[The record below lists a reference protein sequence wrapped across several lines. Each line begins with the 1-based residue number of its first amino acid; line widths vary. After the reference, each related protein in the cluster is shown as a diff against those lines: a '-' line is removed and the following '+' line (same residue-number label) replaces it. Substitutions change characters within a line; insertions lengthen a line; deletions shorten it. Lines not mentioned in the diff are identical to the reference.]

1 MKRRNWYRLDNTA
14 KIMPSTTTYFNTNVF
29 RLYCTLSEDV
39 DKKVLQEAL
48 DKSLLEFPL
57 FLYTMK
63 DGLFWHY
70 LEESN
75 YKPKVREES
84 APICSAIDQDFLI
97 RVTYYKKRV
106 NLEVYH
112 VLADGNGAMEFLK
125 YLICTYLSKKY
136 KLEVD
141 IPLNDTSVF
150 EKEKDDFQTFD
161 KSSFKISASKVKRAY
176 RIKLQ
181 KKDNVHHDVIEMKFG
196 VKDTKEAAKK
206 HNTSLTVYLT
216 ALYIKSIID
225 NAKVKDLKR
234 PIGITL
240 PVDLRN
246 IFPSKTSRNFF
257 YTILV
262 SYQPNETNEL
272 SEIIDVITKQMQEQ
286 LDKNNLQKKMNTFML
301 IEKVLFIRMIPGFI
315 KDIGLKYI
323 AKMGKIGQT
332 SVFSNLGLVK
342 VPECYMEYIDEIGT
356 ISSTD
361 DIQLVASSFKEQ
373 ITLCFSSHFAN
384 KEIERS
390 YLKYLKNDIKGD
402 IKIVSNVGSDSYE

>member
-29 RLYCTLSEDV
+29 RLYCILSEEV

-84 APICSAIDQDFLI
+84 SPICSPIDQDFLI
-97 RVTYYKKRV
+97 RVTYYKNRV

-125 YLICTYLSKKY
+125 YLICTYLNKKY
-136 KLEVD
+136 KLDID

-161 KSSFKISASKVKRAY
+161 KSSFKISASKSKRAY
-176 RIKLQ
+176 RVKLQ
-181 KKDNVHHDVIEMKFG
+181 KKDNVHHDVIEMKFA
-196 VKDTKEAAKK
+196 VKDTKAVAKK
-206 HNTSLTVYLT
+206 HNTSLTAYLT
-216 ALYIKSIID
+216 ALFIKSIID
-225 NAKVKDLKR
+225 NAKIKDLKR

-272 SEIIDVITKQMQEQ
+272 SEIIEVITKQMQEQ
-286 LDKNNLQKKMNTFML
+286 LDKDNLQKKMNTFML

-315 KDIGLKYI
+315 KDFGLKFI
-323 AKMGKIGQT
+323 AKMGKLGQT
-332 SVFSNLGLVK
+332 SVFSNLGIVK
-342 VPECYMEYIDEIGT
+342 VPECYEKYIDSIGT

-361 DIQLVASSFKEQ
+361 DIQLVACSFKGE

-390 YLKYLKNDIKGD
+390 YLKYLKNDID
-402 IKIVSNVGSDSYE
+402 SEIEIVSNVGSDVYE

>member
-29 RLYCTLSEDV
+29 RLYCTLSEEV

-84 APICSAIDQDFLI
+84 TPVCSSIDQDFLI

-125 YLICTYLSKKY
+125 YLICTYLNKKY
-136 KLEVD
+136 KLDVD
-141 IPLNDTSVF
+141 IPLNDSSVF

-176 RIKLQ
+176 RVKLQ
-181 KKDNVHHDVIEMKFG
+181 KKDNVHHDVIELHLG
-196 VKDTKEAAKK
+196 VKDTKVAAKK
-206 HNTSLTVYLT
+206 YNASLTVYLT
-216 ALYIKSIID
+216 ALLIKSIID

-234 PIGITL
+234 PIGVTL

-272 SEIIDVITKQMQEQ
+272 SEIIEVITKQMQEQ
-286 LDKNNLQKKMNTFML
+286 LEKDNLQKKMNTFML

-332 SVFSNLGLVK
+332 TVFSNLGLVK
-342 VPECYMEYIDEIGT
+342 VPECYMEYIDGIGT

-361 DIQLVASSFKEQ
+361 DIQLVACSFKNE
-373 ITLCFSSHFAN
+373 ITLSFSSHFVN
-384 KEIERS
+384 KDIERS
-390 YLKYLKNDIKGD
+390 YLKYLKNDID
-402 IKIVSNVGSDSYE
+402 SEIEVVSNVGSDSYE

>member
-1 MKRRNWYRLDNTA
+1 MKRSNWYRLDNTA

-29 RLYCTLSEDV
+29 RLYCTLNEDV
-39 DKKVLQEAL
+39 DKKILQEAL
-48 DKSLLEFPL
+48 DKALIEFPL

-75 YKPKVREES
+75 YKPKVCEERE
-84 APICSAIDQDFLI
+84 PVCSRIDQEFLI

-125 YLICTYLSKKY
+125 YLICTYLNKKY
-136 KLEVD
+136 KLDVD
-141 IPLNDTSVF
+141 IPLNDSRVF

-161 KSSFKISASKVKRAY
+161 KSTYKIKANKVRKAY
-176 RIKLQ
+176 RIKSE
-181 KKDNVHHDVIEMKFG
+181 KKNNVYHDVIEFQFG
-196 VKDTKEAAKK
+196 VKEVKEAAKK
-206 HNTSLTVYLT
+206 HNTTLTIYLT

-262 SYQPNETNEL
+262 SYQPKDDNKLEN
-272 SEIIDVITKQMQEQ
+272 IIEAVSKQLEEQ
-286 LDKNNLQKKMNTFML
+286 LDKNSLQRKMNTFML
-301 IEKVLFIRMIPGFI
+301 IEKLLFIRVIPGFL
-315 KDIGLKYI
+315 KDFGLKFI
-323 AKMGKIGQT
+323 AKMGKLGQT
-332 SVFSNLGLVK
+332 TVFSNLGLVS
-342 VPECYMEYIDEIGT
+342 VPECYYKYINTIGA

-361 DIQLVASSFKEQ
+361 EIQLVACSFNGV
-373 ITLCFSSHFAN
+373 ITLAFSSHFAN

-390 YLKYLKNDIKGD
+390 YLKYLKRDIKN
-402 IKIVSNVGSDSYE
+402 ITIISNVGSDNYE

>member
-1 MKRRNWYRLDNTA
+1 MKRSNWYRLDNTA

-39 DKKVLQEAL
+39 DKKILQEAL
-48 DKSLLEFPL
+48 DKALIEFPL

-75 YKPKVREES
+75 YKPKVREERE
-84 APICSAIDQDFLI
+84 PVCSRIDHDFLI

-125 YLICTYLSKKY
+125 YLICTYLNKKY
-136 KLEVD
+136 KLDVD
-141 IPLNDTSVF
+141 IPLNDSSEF

-161 KSSFKISASKVKRAY
+161 KSNFKISASKVKRAY
-176 RIKLQ
+176 RVKLP
-181 KKDNVHHDVIEMKFG
+181 KKESVHHDVIEVSLA
-196 VKDTKEAAKK
+196 VKDVKAAAKK
-206 HNTSLTVYLT
+206 YNHSLTVYLT

-225 NAKVKDLKR
+225 NAKLKDLKR

-262 SYQPNETNEL
+262 TYKANDKNEL
-272 SEIIDVITKQMQEQ
+272 TDIMDVVKTQMEEQ
-286 LDKNNLQKKMNTFML
+286 LDKTNLQKKMNTFML
-301 IEKVLFIRMIPGFI
+301 MEKILFIRMIPGFI

-323 AKMGKIGQT
+323 AKMGKLGQT

-342 VPECYMEYIDEIGT
+342 VPDCYHKYIEKVGT

-361 DIQLVASSFKEQ
+361 DIQVVACSFKEE
-373 ITLCFSSHFAN
+373 ITLAFSSHFAT
-384 KEIERS
+384 KEIERT
-390 YLKYLKNDIKGD
+390 YIKYLKQDID
-402 IKIVSNVGSDSYE
+402 SEITVVSNVGSDKHE